1 MSPFILRPMTATDAQ
16 AIVTWRYPGV
26 YAFYDATADPEDL
39 AELLTPSGW
48 GLNYF
53 SVDNADH
60 QLVGFFQFMPQ
71 NTVIEVGLGLHPD
84 LTGSGMGLAFV
95 LAGLAF
101 AQVRFA
107 PQQFRLAVA
116 TFNKRAIR
124 VYERAGFQAIHLY
137 KQTTNGAQYEFVEM
151 VREGAVHS

>member
-1 MSPFILRPMTATDAQ
+1 MTATDAE
-16 AIVTWRYPGV
+16 AIATWRYSGV
-26 YAFYDATADPEDL
+26 YAFYDAAADPDDL
-39 AELLTPSGW
+39 AELLTPAGW

-60 QLVGFFQFMPQ
+60 QLVGFFQFEPQ
-71 NTVIEVGLGLHPD
+71 NDVVEVGLGLHPD

-101 AQVRFA
+101 AQARFA
-107 PQQFRLAVA
+107 PRQFRLAVA

-124 VYERAGFQAIHLY
+124 VYERAGFQAIRTY
-137 KQTTNGAQYEFVEM
+137 QQTTNGAQYEFVEM
-151 VREGAVHS
+151 VRVGAVHS